1 MRKQKLEQTEPL
13 KTELREAFGALLE
26 LPQVSWSLA
35 QAARVRV
42 RGCWG
47 RSCGIGISTVTFECL
62 LQLFIQV
69 GVASLADDCG
79 CADFAH
85 LQARPLFEFLVM
97 SCSMPLP
104 MSLHQSLHLHLAAS
118 VFAPFGQDR
127 ASLAHVVLGFA
138 VGCRFSQHLSK
149 EAHKALQGL
158 RESRWSFLDTKCGF
172 RQELKEPALD
182 INSPLW
188 LRS

>member
-1 MRKQKLEQTEPL
+1 MRKQKLEQTETVEKRSSARPL
-13 KTELREAFGALLE
+13 GLCWNCPKFLGRWLRPQEFGSA
-26 LPQVSWSLA
+26 VA
-35 QAARVRV
+35 GAAAAE
-42 RGCWG
+42 
-47 RSCGIGISTVTFECL
+47 SEFSTVTFECL

-118 VFAPFGQDR
+118 VFAPFGQESRIACSRRTRFCSGLSLLTALVKGSPQSAPR
-127 ASLAHVVLGFA
+127 ASGVSLVFPGTPSVDF
-138 VGCRFSQHLSK
+138 V
-149 EAHKALQGL
+149 
-158 RESRWSFLDTKCGF
+158 
-172 RQELKEPALD
+172 
-182 INSPLW
+182 
-188 LRS
+188 RS